1 MTLDAMTF
9 LFVIKDAANGC
20 LQKFIRTSFSNGVF
34 PNMMNHVRKKSNYYL
49 KRHALSSVFLGIFL
63 LFIAFADRAESAPPN
78 VVLILSDDQHWSDYG
93 FMGHEHLQTPALDR
107 LASESLVFRR
117 GYVPFSLCCP
127 SLASLITGRYPHE
140 HLIVGNDPPEAH
152 GVSRMV

>member
-1 MTLDAMTF
+1 MNNVREILNCCLKWHSLCGLLLLTF
-9 LFVIKDAANGC
+9 FLPSAALTG
-20 LQKFIRTSFSNGVF
+20 
-34 PNMMNHVRKKSNYYL
+34 
-49 KRHALSSVFLGIFL
+49 A
-63 LFIAFADRAESAPPN
+63 AESAPPN

-127 SLASLITGRYPHE
+127 SLASLITGPLSARASDR
-140 HLIVGNDPPEAH
+140 GK
-152 GVSRMV
+152 